1 MRLTRDEF
9 CALLEQALEDL
20 PEQFAQHLADVSV
33 EVCDVPDAE
42 TVRELGLSEKSDLL
56 GLYRGHPLTDR
67 SVSEAVS
74 WPDRILIY
82 QRNVER
88 ICRTRAEVVEQVRI
102 TVLHELGHHFGL
114 DEDDLEE
121 LGYD

>member
-1 MRLTRDEF
+1 M
-9 CALLEQALEDL
+9 
-20 PEQFAQHLADVSV
+20 
-33 EVCDVPDAE
+33 
-42 TVRELGLSEKSDLL
+42 GLSEKSDLL
-56 GLYRGHPLTDR
+56 GLYCGQPLTDR
-67 SVSEAVS
+67 SVSQPVR
-74 WPDRILIY
+74 WPDRILLY

-114 DEDDLEE
+114 EEDDLEE